1 VQDQVIERFQV
12 RFAEAQAETRQLA
25 ADLAEARRRADAAE
39 ARAAELL
46 EQRAKARRAQERQLA
61 EAAHLQAA
69 LRADTAALKVLTQQQ
84 HNWEICFCC

>member
-1 VQDQVIERFQV
+1 MIERFEV

-61 EAAHLQAA
+61 EAAHLPAA

>member
-1 VQDQVIERFQV
+1 MIERFEV

-25 ADLAEARRRADAAE
+25 ADLAEARRRAEAAE

-84 HNWEICFCC
+84 HKWEICFCC